1 MLIRVGVAVAVCIL
15 GMGFGGCACQCAK
28 TASADAAFANT
39 LSADGTTL
47 AYSVYGQGEPTIVF
61 VHGWSCDSR
70 YWDRQVPYFADKYRV
85 VTVDL
90 AGHGHSGTQRQ
101 DYTMESFGRDV
112 VAVLEA
118 VDADSAILVGH
129 SMGGKVILHAAALAP
144 GRVIGVIGA
153 DTLQDMDETG
163 MSEEDK
169 WKFYEMLAA
178 DFQTNSAAMVRDMFT
193 ATADPQMVEAI
204 ARDMSSAPSDIA
216 LSAMR
221 DYIRTSDAALAA
233 GVNVPIKAV
242 NADLWPTN
250 AEANKKYARSYEVAI
265 MKGYGHFIMLE
276 APGQFNRL
284 LDQMI
289 VKVIKENAAR

>member
-1 MLIRVGVAVAVCIL
+1 MGKQVCLLAVVCVAGMIL
-15 GMGFGGCACQCAK
+15 AGCDCRLAEAP
-28 TASADAAFANT
+28 SAGIPLANT

-47 AYSVYGQGEPTIVF
+47 AYSVYGQGEPTLVF

-70 YWDRQVPYFADKYRV
+70 YWYNQIPYFAKKYRV

-90 AGHGHSGTQRQ
+90 AGHGHSGTQREN
-101 DYTMESFGRDV
+101 YTMESFGRDV

-118 VDADSAILVGH
+118 VEAKNAILVGH

-144 GRVIGVIGA
+144 GRVIGVVGA

-163 MSEEDK
+163 YSEEDK
-169 WKFYEMLAA
+169 WKFYETLAA
-178 DFQTNSAAMVRDMFT
+178 DFQTNSAAMVRDMFPG
-193 ATADPQMVEAI
+193 TADQQLVETI
-204 ARDMSSAPSDIA
+204 VRDMSSAPRDIA

-221 DYIRTSDAALAA
+221 DYIKTSDAALAA
-233 GVNVPIKAV
+233 GVNVPLKAV

-250 AEANKKYARSYEVAI
+250 VEANKKYARLYEVAI

-276 APGQFNRL
+276 APETFNRL

-289 VKVIKENAAR
+289 GKVIKETADR